1 MSALSWLIGLC
12 LLLGVLFLLA
22 LIKPA
27 LKRPSKR
34 SLGNTL
40 ALSNTDPLKSQRQKL
55 YHMLSASLP
64 GFDIV
69 PKSNRLLISRQGNQ
83 VAIITLDDQAVMA
96 ERQLGDVL
104 ILNLN
109 TRFTAQM
116 VSDLMIKIRAHADQ
130 VMD

>member
-1 MSALSWLIGLC
+1 
-12 LLLGVLFLLA
+12 
-22 LIKPA
+22 
-27 LKRPSKR
+27 
-34 SLGNTL
+34 
-40 ALSNTDPLKSQRQKL
+40 
-55 YHMLSASLP
+55 MLSASLP

-69 PKSNRLLISRQGNQ
+69 PKSNHLLISRQGNQ

-109 TRFTAQM
+109 TRFTPQM

-130 VMD
+130 LMD